1 VSPAAGGYASGVI
14 GAGASWLGQL
24 RGLDLKARVDQSL
37 DNDFSLGLRI
47 RDRHRKVVAVEQ
59 NGSASTCSGVSSLM
73 LTASRRA
80 KRRNSPP

>member
-1 VSPAAGGYASGVI
+1 VI

-47 RDRHRKVVAVEQ
+47 RHRKVVAVEQ